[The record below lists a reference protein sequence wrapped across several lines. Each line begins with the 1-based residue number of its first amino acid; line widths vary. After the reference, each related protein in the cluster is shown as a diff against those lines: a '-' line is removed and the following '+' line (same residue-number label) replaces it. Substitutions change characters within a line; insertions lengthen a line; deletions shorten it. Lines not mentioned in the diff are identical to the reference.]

1 MNEIICLY
9 KHARGRKL
17 MDTKFSLLAI
27 AIAVAS
33 MALFPLIIN
42 QSAHAVTKCQDESGK
57 SSAWIG
63 GSKQGWSDHDH
74 CKSYNP
80 GTGEV
85 AKGYK
90 AGWAKG
96 SC

>member
-1 MNEIICLY
+1 
-9 KHARGRKL
+9 
-17 MDTKFSLLAI
+17 MDTKISSLVI

-33 MALFPLIIN
+33 MALFPLIMN
-42 QSAHAVTKCQDESGK
+42 QSAHAVTKCEDTSGK

-63 GSKQGWSDHDH
+63 GCKQGWYDHDH

-85 AKGYK
+85 ASGYK